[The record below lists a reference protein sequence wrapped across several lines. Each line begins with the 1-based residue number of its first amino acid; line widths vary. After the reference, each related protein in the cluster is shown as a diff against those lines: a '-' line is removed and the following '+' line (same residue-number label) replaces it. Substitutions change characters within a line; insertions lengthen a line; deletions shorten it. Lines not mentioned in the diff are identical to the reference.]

1 MKHLLNFQTKQAF
14 NMAQLNLEE
23 PYIALTDDDGK
34 VSLSNGYILNP
45 NWYLKEGGNYYQM
58 KQKEDGVGETSV
70 SLLDGGWE
78 LTGSDDD
85 FYYYRTKYNYLV
97 SKYWTQFKVS
107 WNGAT
112 EMNFKYKSAC
122 SGGDESYDYLEFS
135 KLDID
140 SFNPQDYDKYGPR
153 ANSKHIA
160 SSAIGTYNTE
170 WKDYTVHCDNG
181 AHSLIFVFT
190 TDSPCNE
197 NEYGEI
203 AIPKKYV
210 TYSVK
215 KGDEIPTTYA
225 TDGKSAKII
234 NGQPTKMEYKA
245 ITLPN
250 GNVILDMT
258 DTQKTQ
264 LTINTEYVDLG
275 LPSGLKWAKCNVGA
289 EKESDYGIM
298 FAWGQ
303 TDNAVATNFVD
314 YKNYPYSWATYEHC
328 NGSYNTLTKYN
339 NTGSYG
345 TVDNIT
351 TLEPGDDA
359 ATQIMGGG
367 WRVPTHTEIQELL
380 KKTNQEWVTNYN
392 GTGVNGMKFTHKTDT
407 SKYIFIP
414 AAGYCNGGSVYRVG
428 NYGYVWGSSLST
440 SYPYNACYLSFSSGN
455 CRMYGDGSRYRGQ
468 SVRGVRK

>member
-14 NMAQLNLEE
+14 NMAQLNLEK

-34 VSLSNGYILNP
+34 VNLSNGYILNP

-70 SLLDGGWE
+70 SLLDEGWE
-78 LTGSDDD
+78 LTGSDDN
-85 FYYYRTKYNYLV
+85 FYYYKTIYSYLE

-135 KLDID
+135 KLDIN

-181 AHSLIFVFT
+181 AHSLIFVFS
-190 TDSPCNE
+190 TDGPCDE

-234 NGQPTKMEYKA
+234 NGLPTKMEYKA

-250 GNVILDMT
+250 GNVILDTT
-258 DTQKTQ
+258 DTQETQ

-275 LPSGLKWAKCNVGA
+275 LSVKWATMNIGA

-314 YKNYPYSWATYEHC
+314 SKNYPYSWTTYKHC
-328 NGSYNTLTKYN
+328 NGSERTLTKYCTN
-339 NTGSYG
+339 SYYG

-351 TLEPGDDA
+351 TLEPVDDA
-359 ATQIMGGG
+359 ATQIMGEG
-367 WRVPTHTEIQELL
+367 WRIPTQSDFQELIDNT
-380 KKTNQEWVTNYN
+380 KKEWTIVN
-392 GTGVNGMKFTHKTDT
+392 GVNGYKFTSIKEGYQNN
-407 SKYIFIP
+407 SIFIP
-414 AAGYCNGGSVYRVG
+414 AAGYCSGGSVRNVG
-428 NYGYVWGSSLST
+428 YDGLVWSSSLET
-440 SYPYNACYLSFSSGN
+440 SDPDFAWSLNFDSGDCN
-455 CRMYGDGSRYRGQ
+455 MYSGYRYGGR
-468 SVRGVRK
+468 SVRGVRN

>member
-1 MKHLLNFQTKQAF
+1 M
-14 NMAQLNLEE
+14 
-23 PYIALTDDDGK
+23 
-34 VSLSNGYILNP
+34 
-45 NWYLKEGGNYYQM
+45 KEGGNYYQM

-70 SLLDGGWE
+70 SLLDEGWE
-78 LTGSDDD
+78 LTGSDDN
-85 FYYYRTKYNYLV
+85 FYYYKTIYSYLE

-122 SGGDESYDYLEFS
+122 SDGDESYDYLEFS
-135 KLDID
+135 KLDIV
-140 SFNPQDYDKYGPR
+140 SFNPQDYGEYGPS
-153 ANSKHIA
+153 ADNEHIA
-160 SSAIGTYNTE
+160 SSARGTYNTE

-190 TDSPCNE
+190 TDGPCDE

-210 TYSVK
+210 TYSVE

-234 NGQPTKMEYKA
+234 NGQTTKMEYKA

-258 DTQKTQ
+258 DTQETQ

-275 LPSGLKWAKCNVGA
+275 LSVKWATMNIGA

-314 YKNYPYSWATYEHC
+314 SENYPYSWATYKYC
-328 NGSYNTLTKYN
+328 NGTSNTLTKYN
-339 NTGSYG
+339 NSTFYG
-345 TVDNIT
+345 ENPDNIT
-351 TLEPGDDA
+351 TLDPEDDA
-359 ATQIMGGG
+359 ATQIMGSE
-367 WRVPTHTEIQELL
+367 WRMPTKAEFNELL
-380 KKTNQEWVTNYN
+380 SGTTNEWVTNYK
-392 GTGVNGMKFTHKTDT
+392 GTGVSGRKFT
-407 SKYIFIP
+407 SRANGNSIFIP
-414 AAGYCNGGSVYRVG
+414 AAGNCFGGLVNSVGYH
-428 NYGYVWGSSLST
+428 GYVWSSSLNT
-440 SYPYNACYLSFSSGN
+440 SAPKDAWYLFLSSDN
-455 CRMYGDGSRYRGQ
+455 SRMNVNQRDSGQ
-468 SVRGVRK
+468 PVRGVRK

>member
-1 MKHLLNFQTKQAF
+1 MKQKTQVVL
-14 NMAQLNLEE
+14 QLQSMIDLYST
-23 PYIALTDDDGK
+23 PQQMML
-34 VSLSNGYILNP
+34 SLRGGGYILNP

-70 SLLDGGWE
+70 SLLDKGWE

-85 FYYYRTKYNYLV
+85 FYYYRTIYSYIE
-97 SKYWTQFKVS
+97 SKYWTQIKVS
-107 WNGAT
+107 WSGAT

-122 SGGDESYDYLEFS
+122 SGNDESYDYLEFS
-135 KLDID
+135 KLDIV
-140 SFNPQDYDKYGPR
+140 SFKSADYDEYGPR
-153 ANSKHIA
+153 ADSEHIA

-181 AHSLIFVFT
+181 AHSLIFAFT
-190 TDSPCNE
+190 TDEPCNE

-210 TYSVK
+210 TYLVK

-250 GNVILDMT
+250 GNDVILDMT
-258 DTQKTQ
+258 DTQETQ

-275 LPSGLKWAKCNVGA
+275 LSVKWATMNVGA

-303 TDNAVATNFVD
+303 TDNAVATKFVD
-314 YKNYPYSWATYEHC
+314 SENYPYSWATYEHC
-328 NGSYNTLTKYN
+328 NGTYNTLTKYN
-339 NTGSYG
+339 NNSSYG
-345 TVDNIT
+345 TVDNKT
-351 TLEPGDDA
+351 VLGPEDDA
-359 ATQIMGGG
+359 ATQIMGSD
-367 WRVPTHTEIQELL
+367 WRMPTKAEFQELL
-380 KKTNQEWVTNYN
+380 DNTTKEWTQVN
-392 GTGVNGMKFTHKTDT
+392 GVNGYKFTSKTDT

-414 AAGYCNGGSVYRVG
+414 AAGSCGDGSVDGVG
-428 NYGYVWGSSLST
+428 SYGNVWSSSLYT
-440 SYPYNACYLSFSSGN
+440 SYPSNAWGLSFGSGN
-455 CRMYGDGSRYRGQ
+455 CSMYSLYRCSGR

>member
-1 MKHLLNFQTKQAF
+1 MKHLIETENPSGLATVPYDRIVLNSTTNEIIVK
-14 NMAQLNLEE
+14 
-23 PYIALTDDDGK
+23 GG
-34 VSLSNGYILNP
+34 GYILNP

-70 SLLDGGWE
+70 SLLDEGWE
-78 LTGSDDD
+78 LTGSDDN
-85 FYYYRTKYNYLV
+85 FYYYKTIYSYLD
-97 SKYWTQFKVS
+97 SKNWTQIKVS
-107 WNGAT
+107 WSGAT

-122 SGGDESYDYLEFS
+122 SDGDESYDYLEFS
-135 KLDID
+135 KLDIV

-153 ANSKHIA
+153 ADSEHIA
-160 SSAIGTYNTE
+160 SSARGTYNTE

-190 TDSPCNE
+190 TDGPCDE

-258 DTQKTQ
+258 DTQETQ

-275 LPSGLKWAKCNVGA
+275 LSVKWATMNIGA

-314 YKNYPYSWATYEHC
+314 SENYPYSWATYKYC
-328 NGSYNTLTKYN
+328 NGSERTLTKYN
-339 NTGSYG
+339 TSTSYG
-345 TVDNIT
+345 ENPDNIT
-351 TLEPGDDA
+351 TLDPEDDA
-359 ATQIMGGG
+359 ATQIMGSD
-367 WRVPTHTEIQELL
+367 WRMPTETEIRELINNT
-380 KKTNQEWVTNYN
+380 TNEWTQVN
-392 GTGVNGMKFTHKTDT
+392 GVNGIKFTA
-407 SKYIFIP
+407 SNGNSIFIP
-414 AAGYCNGGSVYRVG
+414 AAGYCGDGSVSNV
-428 NYGYVWGSSLST
+428 GSSGGVWSSSL
-440 SYPYNACYLSFSSGN
+440 YPSSPNYAWRLYFGSGN
-455 CRMYGDGSRYRGQ
+455 CNMGNYYRYYGS

>member
-1 MKHLLNFQTKQAF
+1 M
-14 NMAQLNLEE
+14 
-23 PYIALTDDDGK
+23 
-34 VSLSNGYILNP
+34 
-45 NWYLKEGGNYYQM
+45 KEGGNYYQM

-70 SLLDGGWE
+70 SLLDEGWE

-85 FYYYRTKYNYLV
+85 FYYYKTIYSYLE

-122 SGGDESYDYLEFS
+122 SDGDESYDYLEFS
-135 KLDID
+135 KLDIV
-140 SFNPQDYDKYGPR
+140 SFNPTDYDEYGPR
-153 ANSKHIA
+153 ADSKHIA

-181 AHSLIFVFT
+181 AHSLIFVFS
-190 TDSPCNE
+190 TDGPCDE

-203 AIPKKYV
+203 AIPKKYI
-210 TYSVK
+210 TYLVK

-234 NGQPTKMEYKA
+234 KGQPTKMEYKA

-258 DTQKTQ
+258 DTQETQ

-275 LPSGLKWAKCNVGA
+275 LPSGLKWAKCNIGA

-303 TDNAVATNFVD
+303 TDNAVATKFVD
-314 YKNYPYSWATYEHC
+314 SKNYPYNWAKAPF
-328 NGSYNTLTKYN
+328 NGGNTSYDATAFNQVKNTVCPKDILAKEY
-339 NTGSYG
+339 
-345 TVDNIT
+345 
-351 TLEPGDDA
+351 DA
-359 ATQIMGGG
+359 ASQIMGGD
-367 WRVPTHTEIQELL
+367 WRMPTKEEFQELL
-380 KKTNQEWVTNYN
+380 DNTDKLWTTIN
-392 GTGVNGMKFTHKTDT
+392 GVNGYKFTSIKEGYQNN
-407 SKYIFIP
+407 SIFIP
-414 AAGYCNGGSVYRVG
+414 AAGICDDGSVLDVG
-428 NYGYVWGSSLST
+428 DYGGVWSSSLYT
-440 SYPYNACYLSFSSGN
+440 SNPYNAWVLNFDSGYCN
-455 CRMYGDGSRYRGQ
+455 MGDYYRCSGQ

>member
-1 MKHLLNFQTKQAF
+1 MKHLIETANPSGLTITEYDRLILNSTTNDVIVK
-14 NMAQLNLEE
+14 
-23 PYIALTDDDGK
+23 G
-34 VSLSNGYILNP
+34 GYILNP

-70 SLLDGGWE
+70 SLLDEGWE

-85 FYYYRTKYNYLV
+85 FYYYRTIYSYLE
-97 SKYWTQFKVS
+97 SKHWAQIKVS
-107 WNGAT
+107 WSGTT

-122 SGGDESYDYLEFS
+122 SDGDESYDYLEFS
-135 KLDID
+135 KLDIV
-140 SFNPQDYDKYGPR
+140 SFNPQDYDGPR
-153 ANSKHIA
+153 ADSEHIA

-190 TDSPCNE
+190 TDGPCDE

-210 TYSVK
+210 TYSVE

-258 DTQKTQ
+258 DTQETQ

-275 LPSGLKWAKCNVGA
+275 LSVKWATMNIGA

-314 YKNYPYSWATYEHC
+314 SENYPYSWKSYKYC
-328 NGSYNTLTKYN
+328 NGTFNTLTKYN
-339 NTGSYG
+339 TSSLYG
-345 TVDNIT
+345 ENPDNIT
-351 TLEPGDDA
+351 TLESVDDV
-359 ATQIMGGG
+359 ATQIMGSD
-367 WRVPTHTEIQELL
+367 WRMPTKAEWQELL
-380 KKTNQEWVTNYN
+380 NNTTNEWTQVN
-392 GTGVNGMKFTHKTDT
+392 GVNGRKFTA
-407 SKYIFIP
+407 SNGNSIFIP
-414 AAGYCNGGSVYRVG
+414 AAGDCYDGSVDSVG
-428 NYGYVWGSSLST
+428 YHGYVWSSSLHT
-440 SYPYNACYLSFSSGN
+440 SSPYFAWYLHFSSGSCYMDN
-455 CRMYGDGSRYRGQ
+455 SGRCIGRP
-468 SVRGVRK
+468 VRGVRK

>member
-85 FYYYRTKYNYLV
+85 FYYYRTIYNYLV
-97 SKYWTQFKVS
+97 SKCWTQFKVS

-122 SGGDESYDYLEFS
+122 SGGEESYHYLEFS

-140 SFNPQDYDKYGPR
+140 SFNPQDYGEDGPC
-153 ANSKHIA
+153 ADSEHIA

-190 TDSPCNE
+190 TDGPCDE

-234 NGQPTKMEYKA
+234 KGQPTKVEYKA

-250 GNVILDMT
+250 GNDVILDMT

-264 LTINTEYVDLG
+264 LAINTEYVDLG

-303 TDNAVATNFVD
+303 TDNAVATKFVD
-314 YKNYPYSWATYEHC
+314 SKNYPYSWATYEHC

-339 NTGSYG
+339 NIGSYG

-359 ATQIMGGG
+359 ATQIMGGD
-367 WRVPTHTEIQELL
+367 WRMPTQTEIQELL
-380 KKTNQEWVTNYN
+380 DNTSKEWTQVN
-392 GTGVNGMKFTHKTDT
+392 GVNGYKFTSNKEGYQNN
-407 SKYIFIP
+407 SIFIP
-414 AAGYCNGGSVYRVG
+414 AAGFCYGGSVYSVG
-428 NYGYVWGSSLST
+428 GDGSVWSSSLNT
-440 SYPYNACYLSFSSGN
+440 SYPGNAWGLNFYSGDCYVNGS
-455 CRMYGDGSRYRGQ
+455 SRYYGQ

>member
-1 MKHLLNFQTKQAF
+1 M
-14 NMAQLNLEE
+14 
-23 PYIALTDDDGK
+23 
-34 VSLSNGYILNP
+34 
-45 NWYLKEGGNYYQM
+45 KEGGNYYQM

-70 SLLDGGWE
+70 SLLDEGWE

-85 FYYYRTKYNYLV
+85 FYYYRTIYSYLE
-97 SKYWTQFKVS
+97 SKHWTQFKVS

-140 SFNPQDYDKYGPR
+140 SFNPQD
-153 ANSKHIA
+153 SEHIA
-160 SSAIGTYNTE
+160 SSAKGTYNTE

-190 TDSPCNE
+190 TDGPCDE

-250 GNVILDMT
+250 DNVILDMT
-258 DTQKTQ
+258 DTQETQ
-264 LTINTEYVDLG
+264 LAINTEYVDLG
-275 LPSGLKWAKCNVGA
+275 LSVKWATMNVGA

-314 YKNYPYSWATYEHC
+314 SKNYPYSWAKAPF
-328 NGSYNTLTKYN
+328 NGGNTDYNAYAFNQVKDTACPNGILAKKY
-339 NTGSYG
+339 
-345 TVDNIT
+345 
-351 TLEPGDDA
+351 DA
-359 ATQIMGGG
+359 ASQVMGGD
-367 WRVPTHTEIQELL
+367 WRMPTQDEFQELIDNTT
-380 KKTNQEWVTNYN
+380 KEWTQ
-392 GTGVNGMKFTHKTDT
+392 VNGVSGYKFTSIKEGYQNN
-407 SKYIFIP
+407 SIFIP
-414 AAGYCNGGSVYRVG
+414 AAGYCRDGSVNYVG
-428 NYGYVWGSSLST
+428 RGGYVWGSSLYT
-440 SYPYNACYLSFSSGN
+440 SSPDDAWSLYFSSSG
-455 CRMYGDGSRYRGQ
+455 CYMGSGYRFHGR

>member
-1 MKHLLNFQTKQAF
+1 MKHLIVTEDVNSLG
-14 NMAQLNLEE
+14 
-23 PYIALTDDDGK
+23 IAEYDRVILDSITNEIVYMG
-34 VSLSNGYILNP
+34 GEYILNP

-70 SLLDGGWE
+70 SLLDEGWE

-85 FYYYRTKYNYLV
+85 FYYYKTIYSYLE
-97 SKYWTQFKVS
+97 SKYWTQIKVS
-107 WNGAT
+107 WSGAT

-122 SGGDESYDYLEFS
+122 SDGDVSYDYLEFS
-135 KLDID
+135 KLDIN
-140 SFNPQDYDKYGPR
+140 SFNPQDYDKYGPN
-153 ANSKHIA
+153 ADNEHIA
-160 SSAIGTYNTE
+160 SSAKGTYNTE

-181 AHSLIFVFT
+181 AHSLIFVFS
-190 TDSPCNE
+190 TDGPCDE

-215 KGDEIPTTYA
+215 KGDEIPTIYA

-250 GNVILDMT
+250 GNDVILDMT
-258 DTQKTQ
+258 DTQETQ
-264 LTINTEYVDLG
+264 LAINTEYVDLG
-275 LPSGLKWAKCNVGA
+275 LSVKWAKCNVGA

-314 YKNYPYSWATYEHC
+314 SKNYPYSWATYEHC
-328 NGSYNTLTKYN
+328 NGTYNKLTKYN
-339 NTGSYG
+339 TSSLYG
-345 TVDNIT
+345 ENPDNIT
-351 TLEPGDDA
+351 TLESVDDA
-359 ATQIMGGG
+359 ASQIMGGD
-367 WRVPTHTEIQELL
+367 WRMPTETEIRELINNT
-380 KKTNQEWVTNYN
+380 TNEWTQVN
-392 GTGVNGMKFTHKTDT
+392 GVNGRKFTA
-407 SKYIFIP
+407 SNGNSIFIP
-414 AAGYCNGGSVYRVG
+414 AAGNCYGGSVGSVG
-428 NYGYVWGSSLST
+428 DYGNVWSSSLNT
-440 SYPYNACYLSFSSGN
+440 SNPNYAWGLYFTSDYCGVNNDRRRYNGW
-455 CRMYGDGSRYRGQ
+455 

>member
-1 MKHLLNFQTKQAF
+1 
-14 NMAQLNLEE
+14 
-23 PYIALTDDDGK
+23 
-34 VSLSNGYILNP
+34 
-45 NWYLKEGGNYYQM
+45 M

-70 SLLDGGWE
+70 SLLDEGWK

-85 FYYYRTKYNYLV
+85 FYYYKTIYSYLE
-97 SKYWTQFKVS
+97 SNYWTQFKVS

-122 SGGDESYDYLEFS
+122 SDGDESYDYLEFS
-135 KLDID
+135 KLDIV
-140 SFNPQDYDKYGPR
+140 SFNPTDYDEYGPR
-153 ANSKHIA
+153 ADSKHIA

-190 TDSPCNE
+190 TDGPCDE

-215 KGDEIPTTYA
+215 KGDEIPTIYA

-234 NGQPTKMEYKA
+234 NGRPTKVEYKA

-250 GNVILDMT
+250 GNEILDMT
-258 DTQKTQ
+258 DTQETQ
-264 LTINTEYVDLG
+264 LAINTEYVDLG
-275 LPSGLKWAKCNVGA
+275 LSVKWATMNVGA

-314 YKNYPYSWATYEHC
+314 SKNYPYSWA
-328 NGSYNTLTKYN
+328 NAPFNDGNASYNATYFNSVK
-339 NTGSYG
+339 NTVCPNGILAKEY
-345 TVDNIT
+345 
-351 TLEPGDDA
+351 DA
-359 ATQIMGGG
+359 AAQIMGSD
-367 WRVPTHTEIQELL
+367 WRMPTQTEWQELL
-380 KKTNQEWVTNYN
+380 NNTKNEWTQVN
-392 GTGVNGMKFTHKTDT
+392 GVNGRKFTA
-407 SKYIFIP
+407 SNGNSIFVP
-414 AAGYCNGGSVYRVG
+414 AAGYCGYGSVGGVG
-428 NYGYVWGSSLST
+428 NSGDVWSSSLLT
-440 SYPYNACYLSFSSGN
+440 SNPYYAWSLDFNSGN
-455 CRMYGDGSRYRGQ
+455 CSMGSGNRCYGQ

>member
-1 MKHLLNFQTKQAF
+1 MKHLIETANPSGLAITEYDRLILNSTTNDVIVK
-14 NMAQLNLEE
+14 
-23 PYIALTDDDGK
+23 GG
-34 VSLSNGYILNP
+34 GYILNP

-70 SLLDGGWE
+70 SLLDEGWK

-85 FYYYRTKYNYLV
+85 FYYYRTIYSYLE
-97 SKYWTQFKVS
+97 SKYWTQIKVS
-107 WNGAT
+107 WSGAT

-122 SGGDESYDYLEFS
+122 SGDDESYDYLEFS
-135 KLDID
+135 KLDIN

-153 ANSKHIA
+153 ADSEHIA

-190 TDSPCNE
+190 TDGPCDE

-203 AIPKKYV
+203 AIPKKYI
-210 TYSVK
+210 TYLVK
-215 KGDEIPTTYA
+215 KGDEIPTTYV

-258 DTQKTQ
+258 NAQETQ
-264 LTINTEYVDLG
+264 LAINTEYVDLG
-275 LPSGLKWAKCNVGA
+275 LPSGLKWATMNVGA

-303 TDNAVATNFVD
+303 TDNAVATKFVD
-314 YKNYPYSWATYEHC
+314 SENYPYNWAKAPFNDRANDYNSTYFNEAKNTVC
-328 NGSYNTLTKYN
+328 PNGILAKEY
-339 NTGSYG
+339 
-345 TVDNIT
+345 
-351 TLEPGDDA
+351 DA
-359 ATQIMGGG
+359 AAQIMGEG
-367 WRVPTHTEIQELL
+367 WRMPTQSDFQELIDN
-380 KKTNQEWVTNYN
+380 TNKEWTIVN
-392 GTGVNGMKFTHKTDT
+392 GVNGYKFTSNKEGFQNN
-407 SKYIFIP
+407 SIFIP
-414 AAGYCNGGSVYRVG
+414 AAGSCLDGSVYSVG
-428 NYGYVWGSSLST
+428 GSGSVWSSSLNA
-440 SYPYNACYLSFSSGN
+440 SYPDGAWYLYFYSGN
-455 CRMYGDGSRYRGQ
+455 CYMSSDTRYDGR

>member
-1 MKHLLNFQTKQAF
+1 ML
-14 NMAQLNLEE
+14 
-23 PYIALTDDDGK
+23 
-34 VSLSNGYILNP
+34 SLRGGGYILNP

-70 SLLDGGWE
+70 SLLDKGWE

-85 FYYYRTKYNYLV
+85 FYYYRTIYSYIE
-97 SKYWTQFKVS
+97 SKYWTQIKVS
-107 WNGAT
+107 WSGAT

-122 SGGDESYDYLEFS
+122 SGNNESYDYLEFS
-135 KLDID
+135 KLDIV
-140 SFNPQDYDKYGPR
+140 SFKSADYDEYGPR
-153 ANSKHIA
+153 ADSEHIA

-190 TDSPCNE
+190 TDEPCNE

-210 TYSVK
+210 TYLVK

-250 GNVILDMT
+250 GNDVILDMT
-258 DTQKTQ
+258 DTQETQ

-275 LPSGLKWAKCNVGA
+275 LSVKWATMNVGA

-303 TDNAVATNFVD
+303 TDNAVATKFVD
-314 YKNYPYSWATYEHC
+314 SENYPYSWATYEHC
-328 NGSYNTLTKYN
+328 NGTYNTLTKYN
-339 NTGSYG
+339 NNSSYG
-345 TVDNIT
+345 TVDNKT
-351 TLEPGDDA
+351 VLGPEDDA
-359 ATQIMGGG
+359 ATQIMGSD
-367 WRVPTHTEIQELL
+367 WRMPTKAEFQELL
-380 KKTNQEWVTNYN
+380 DNTTKEWTQVN
-392 GTGVNGMKFTHKTDT
+392 GVNGYKFTSKTDT

-414 AAGYCNGGSVYRVG
+414 AAGYCGDGSVGNVGGNGG
-428 NYGYVWGSSLST
+428 VWSSSLYS
-440 SYPYNACYLSFSSGN
+440 SSPFSAWCLNFYSGN
-455 CRMYGDGSRYRGQ
+455 CSVNNYYRYNGR

>member
-1 MKHLLNFQTKQAF
+1 
-14 NMAQLNLEE
+14 
-23 PYIALTDDDGK
+23 
-34 VSLSNGYILNP
+34 
-45 NWYLKEGGNYYQM
+45 M

-70 SLLDGGWE
+70 SLLDEGWK

-85 FYYYRTKYNYLV
+85 FYYYRTIYSYLE
-97 SKYWTQFKVS
+97 SKYWTQIKVS
-107 WNGAT
+107 WSGAT

-122 SGGDESYDYLEFS
+122 SGGEESYDYLEFS
-135 KLDID
+135 KLDIVL
-140 SFNPQDYDKYGPR
+140 FNPTDYDEYGPR
-153 ANSKHIA
+153 ADSEHIA

-181 AHSLIFVFT
+181 AHSLIFVFS
-190 TDSPCNE
+190 TDGPCDE

-250 GNVILDMT
+250 GNDVILDMT
-258 DTQKTQ
+258 GAQETQ

-275 LPSGLKWAKCNVGA
+275 LPSGLKWAKCNLGA

-303 TDNAVATNFVD
+303 TDNAVATKFVD
-314 YKNYPYSWATYEHC
+314 SENYPYNWATYEHC
-328 NGSYNTLTKYN
+328 NGTYNTLTKYN
-339 NTGSYG
+339 TSSSYG
-345 TVDNIT
+345 ENPDKIT

-359 ATQIMGGG
+359 ATQIMGEG
-367 WRVPTHTEIQELL
+367 WRMPTQSEFQELL
-380 KKTNQEWVTNYN
+380 DNTNKEWTQVN
-392 GTGVNGMKFTHKTDT
+392 GVNGYKFTSNKEGFQNN
-407 SKYIFIP
+407 SIFFP
-414 AAGYCNGGSVYRVG
+414 AAGNCSNGSVYDVG
-428 NYGYVWGSSLST
+428 DRGNVWSSSLNA
-440 SYPYNACYLSFSSGN
+440 SYPSNAWYLGFNSGD
-455 CRMYGDGSRYRGQ
+455 CGMYVNSRYRGQ

>member
-14 NMAQLNLEE
+14 NMAQLNLEK

-70 SLLDGGWE
+70 SLLDKGWE
-78 LTGSDDD
+78 LTGSDDN
-85 FYYYRTKYNYLV
+85 FYYYKTIYSYLV
-97 SKYWTQFKVS
+97 SKHWTQIKVS
-107 WNGAT
+107 WSGTT

-140 SFNPQDYDKYGPR
+140 SFNPQDYGEDGPR
-153 ANSKHIA
+153 ADSEHIA
-160 SSAIGTYNTE
+160 SSAKGTYNTE
-170 WKDYTVHCDNG
+170 WENYTVHCDNG
-181 AHSLIFVFT
+181 VHSLIFVFT
-190 TDSPCNE
+190 TDGPCDE

-234 NGQPTKMEYKA
+234 KGQPTKVEYKA

-258 DTQKTQ
+258 DTQETQ
-264 LTINTEYVDLG
+264 LAINTEYVDLG

-314 YKNYPYSWATYEHC
+314 SKNYPYSWATYEHC

-339 NTGSYG
+339 TSTSYG
-345 TVDNIT
+345 ENPDHIT
-351 TLEPGDDA
+351 TLKPVDDA
-359 ATQIMGGG
+359 ATQIMGGD
-367 WRVPTHTEIQELL
+367 WRMPTQDEFQELL
-380 KKTNQEWVTNYN
+380 DNTDKLWTTIN
-392 GTGVNGMKFTHKTDT
+392 GVNGYKFTSNKEGYQNN
-407 SKYIFIP
+407 SIFIP
-414 AAGYCNGGSVYRVG
+414 AAGYCDDGSVYGVG
-428 NYGYVWGSSLST
+428 NYGYVWSSSLTASN
-440 SYPYNACYLSFSSGN
+440 PRNAWCLYFYSGN
-455 CRMYGDGSRYRGQ
+455 CGIGYCNRYNGL

>member
-14 NMAQLNLEE
+14 NMAQLNLEK

-34 VSLSNGYILNP
+34 VNLSNRYILNP

-70 SLLDGGWE
+70 SLLDEGWE
-78 LTGSDDD
+78 LTGSDDN
-85 FYYYRTKYNYLV
+85 FYYYKTIYSYLK

-122 SGGDESYDYLEFS
+122 GGGDESCDYLEFS
-135 KLDID
+135 KLDIV
-140 SFNPQDYDKYGPR
+140 SFNPTDYDEYGPR
-153 ANSKHIA
+153 ADSEHIA

-170 WKDYTVHCDNG
+170 WKNYTVHCDNG
-181 AHSLIFVFT
+181 AHSLIFVFS
-190 TDSPCNE
+190 TDGPCDE

-250 GNVILDMT
+250 GNDVILDMT
-258 DTQKTQ
+258 DAQETQ

-275 LPSGLKWAKCNVGA
+275 LPSGLKWAKCNIGA

-303 TDNAVATNFVD
+303 TDNAVATKFVD
-314 YKNYPYSWATYEHC
+314 SENYPYNWATAPF
-328 NGSYNTLTKYN
+328 NNRSSSYNETYFNSVKDTVCPNGILAKKYD
-339 NTGSYG
+339 TAS
-345 TVDNIT
+345 
-351 TLEPGDDA
+351 
-359 ATQIMGGG
+359 QIMGGD
-367 WRVPTHTEIQELL
+367 WRMPTQDEWQELL
-380 KKTNQEWVTNYN
+380 DNTDKLWTTIN
-392 GTGVNGMKFTHKTDT
+392 GVNGYKFTSNKEGYQNN
-407 SKYIFIP
+407 SIFIP
-414 AAGYCNGGSVYRVG
+414 AAGSCGSGSVRGVG
-428 NYGYVWGSSLST
+428 LNGLVWSSSLHT
-440 SYPYNACYLSFSSGN
+440 SGPGNAWRLYFDSGYCSMSIDYRYLG
-455 CRMYGDGSRYRGQ
+455 R